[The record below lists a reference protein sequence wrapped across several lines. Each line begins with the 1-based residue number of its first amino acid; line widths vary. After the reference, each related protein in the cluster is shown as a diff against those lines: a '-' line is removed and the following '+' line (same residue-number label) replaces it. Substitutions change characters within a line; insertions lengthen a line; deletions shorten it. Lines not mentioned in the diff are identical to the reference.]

1 MEKKAIAE
9 PFKGITANG
18 KVETL
23 GEPKLP
29 QRSILTPPSAPRM
42 VTTTEKT
49 SSSNISKTT
58 TTRLITERVSDLKVS
73 SA

>member
-1 MEKKAIAE
+1 
-9 PFKGITANG
+9 
-18 KVETL
+18 
-23 GEPKLP
+23 
-29 QRSILTPPSAPRM
+29 M